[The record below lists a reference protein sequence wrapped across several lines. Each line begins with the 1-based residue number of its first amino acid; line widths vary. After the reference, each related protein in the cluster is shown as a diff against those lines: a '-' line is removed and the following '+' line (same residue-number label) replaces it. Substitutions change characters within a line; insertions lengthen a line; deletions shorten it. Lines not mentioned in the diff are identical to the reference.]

1 DVAIGH
7 GQMAEEELERVMTDF
22 AAGSHDILLCT
33 TIIESGLDIPNANTI
48 IIDRADMFGLS
59 QLYQLRGRVGR
70 GANPAYAYMFR
81 PRPSR
86 LTEDARARLDTIA
99 EQTELGSGF
108 SIAMRDLEI
117 RGSGDLLGTRQ
128 SGYIASVGFY
138 LYTQLLAQSV
148 QKLKSEQAIG

>member
-1 DVAIGH
+1 
-7 GQMAEEELERVMTDF
+7 
-22 AAGSHDILLCT
+22 
-33 TIIESGLDIPNANTI
+33 
-48 IIDRADMFGLS
+48 
-59 QLYQLRGRVGR
+59 QLRGRVGR
-70 GANPAYAYMFR
+70 GANRAYAYMFH
-81 PRPSR
+81 PRSSR

-138 LYTQLLAQSV
+138 LYTQLLAQAV
-148 QKLKSEQAIG
+148 QTLKSGDGAPVSPVPAIPELPTTTPTP

>member
-1 DVAIGH
+1 
-7 GQMAEEELERVMTDF
+7 
-22 AAGSHDILLCT
+22 
-33 TIIESGLDIPNANTI
+33 LDIPNANTI
-48 IIDRADMFGLS
+48 IVDRADLFGLA

-70 GANPAYAYMFR
+70 GANRAYAYLFH
-81 PRPSR
+81 PRTNR

-99 EQTELGSGF
+99 EQTELGAGL

-128 SGYIASVGFY
+128 SGYIAAVGFY

-148 QKLKSEQAIG
+148 QKLKTEQAENRPRPESSTPQSGAILPELAATGPTITIDLPIP